1 MVYIAHDG
9 QVPKTVWF
17 EFSRDKKKQINVS
30 HNFNF
35 LGASCQAMGASLCD
49 WFFLGDCHFLPA
61 ILPQVWL
68 LIHKSTFST
77 MLTNSLYLS
86 LIDPSSTGKGEGWT
100 SPNYRNTGGR
110 GPPPGGGP
118 RRFISPSDI
127 LACLLES
134 CLKTVKSTIQH
145 DVKIQTH
152 GWVWRGPRWCGLA
165 TSSCDGWRMRL
176 KTHSPCFHW
185 TVVSQGTSTCL
196 TLHAHC
202 PFNLSFAFSGFL
214 VAAI

>member
-1 MVYIAHDG
+1 MPSHGGFTLWLIFSGGLSLSSSYSSAGLIVDS
-9 QVPKTVWF
+9 QV
-17 EFSRDKKKQINVS
+17 NVFY
-30 HNFNF
+30 N
-35 LGASCQAMGASLCD
+35 ADSL
-49 WFFLGDCHFLPA
+49 
-61 ILPQVWL
+61 
-68 LIHKSTFST
+68 S
-77 MLTNSLYLS
+77 LS

-185 TVVSQGTSTCL
+185 TVVSQGTGTC
-196 TLHAHC
+196 LHAHC
-202 PFNLSFAFSGFL
+202 TF
-214 VAAI
+214 IK

>member
-1 MVYIAHDG
+1 MVSEATGGHHLVDQHGLHCAWWTGAKNSMIWI
-9 QVPKTVWF
+9 QQ
-17 EFSRDKKKQINVS
+17 RQKKKQINVS

-68 LIHKSTFST
+68 LIHKSMFST
-77 MLTNSLYLS
+77 MLTNSLSLS

-118 RRFISPSDI
+118 RRLISF
-127 LACLLES
+127 L
-134 CLKTVKSTIQH
+134 VWFF
-145 DVKIQTH
+145 VIQT
-152 GWVWRGPRWCGLA
+152 
-165 TSSCDGWRMRL
+165 
-176 KTHSPCFHW
+176 
-185 TVVSQGTSTCL
+185 
-196 TLHAHC
+196 
-202 PFNLSFAFSGFL
+202 N
-214 VAAI
+214 